1 MTYKALKSF
10 VGTVN
15 AKKGE
20 IKEIPDDLAANLL
33 KVGYIE
39 AVGSVKVEKIKT
51 ETKLETERTT
61 DKGAPAVKRG
71 RKSKKTEAET

>member
-10 VGTVN
+10 VGKIKK
-15 AKKGE
+15 KKGE
-20 IKEIPDDLAANLL
+20 IKEIPDDLATNSL

-51 ETKLETERTT
+51 EIKPEPDQTPDE
-61 DKGAPAVKRG
+61 GAPIVKRG
-71 RKSKKTEAET
+71 RKSKKTEAAI